1 MQVAGSVF
9 ILRSP
14 EVTWKDTS
22 SIFPETKKIQSWPNL
37 SFMPTKTGLCWK
49 LYSLLMVMV
58 WFWLFCTLWA
68 RRHNYL
74 HITKLSQT
82 AATRNQQ
89 VSVNDKRCLSKRKRI
104 SQLAA
109 AAALQTS
116 RSGWIWEPATLW
128 RSGFSSS
135 SDHLGIIIS
144 RFPTCPPACCPIN
157 DDQLWGMVMVT
168 SAAVCITCIVPF
180 CVRVIYYATLWS
192 GIPAL
197 QRLKEFF
204 YFLM

>member
-1 MQVAGSVF
+1 MYFVCAGCGQCF
-9 ILRSP
+9 YLTSP

-22 SIFPETKKIQSWPNL
+22 SIFHETKKIQSLPNL
-37 SFMPTKTGLCWK
+37 SFMRTALCWK
-49 LYSLLMVMV
+49 PYSFVMVMV

-104 SQLAA
+104 SQLGA

-144 RFPTCPPACCPIN
+144 RFQDLPASLLPN
-157 DDQLWGMVMVT
+157 
-168 SAAVCITCIVPF
+168 
-180 CVRVIYYATLWS
+180 
-192 GIPAL
+192 
-197 QRLKEFF
+197 
-204 YFLM
+204 

>member
-1 MQVAGSVF
+1 MYFVCAGCGQCF
-9 ILRSP
+9 YLTSP

-22 SIFPETKKIQSWPNL
+22 SIFHETKKIQSWPNL
-37 SFMPTKTGLCWK
+37 SFMPTKTGHCWK
-49 LYSLLMVMV
+49 PYSLLMVMV

-68 RRHNYL
+68 RRPNYL

-104 SQLAA
+104 SQPGA

-144 RFPTCPPACCPIN
+144 RFQDLPASLLPN
-157 DDQLWGMVMVT
+157 
-168 SAAVCITCIVPF
+168 
-180 CVRVIYYATLWS
+180 
-192 GIPAL
+192 
-197 QRLKEFF
+197 
-204 YFLM
+204 

>member
-1 MQVAGSVF
+1 MYFVCAGCGQCF
-9 ILRSP
+9 YLTSP

-22 SIFPETKKIQSWPNL
+22 SIFPETKKIQSLPNL
-37 SFMPTKTGLCWK
+37 SFMPTKTGHCWK
-49 LYSLLMVMV
+49 PYSFVMVMV

-104 SQLAA
+104 SQLGA

-116 RSGWIWEPATLW
+116 RSGWIWEGYIVTQRLLELIGPSWDYNFQVPRAARQLAAQ
-128 RSGFSSS
+128 
-135 SDHLGIIIS
+135 LMM
-144 RFPTCPPACCPIN
+144 IN
-157 DDQLWGMVMVT
+157 SEG
-168 SAAVCITCIVPF
+168 
-180 CVRVIYYATLWS
+180 WS
-192 GIPAL
+192 GQPILHCAPSVSVWYIMP
-197 QRLKEFF
+197 RYDREFHRF
-204 YFLM
+204 EE

>member
-1 MQVAGSVF
+1 MINISKNRTYLAFSIHNFDLCILYVQVAGSVF
-9 ILRSP
+9 IWRSP

-37 SFMPTKTGLCWK
+37 SFMPTKTGHCWK
-49 LYSLLMVMV
+49 PYSFVMVMV

-109 AAALQTS
+109 
-116 RSGWIWEPATLW
+116 RSG
-128 RSGFSSS
+128 SSNIPFR
-135 SDHLGIIIS
+135 LNMGTGYI
-144 RFPTCPPACCPIN
+144 
-157 DDQLWGMVMVT
+157 VT
-168 SAAVCITCIVPF
+168 
-180 CVRVIYYATLWS
+180 
-192 GIPAL
+192 
-197 QRLKEFF
+197 QRLLELIGPSWDYNFQVPN
-204 YFLM
+204 LPASLLPN